1 MNELIGQDFLYTIA
15 VEAPLKEPLT
25 YLPPPE
31 GLALKRG
38 QSVQVPLSSKRVK
51 GVVIGET
58 TIKPEFKL
66 KPVFQLDEE
75 RPALHEPFLRWAEW
89 LAKYYFYPLG
99 MVFDSVFPPLS
110 RFTKRKRKSEK
121 GTPPPKYQIEPQTP
135 PRLTE
140 EQAKCLES
148 IRKHPEFGVHL
159 LFGVTGSGKTE
170 VYLQLMAD
178 VLKSGRQALMLVP
191 EISLTPQ
198 LIDRFSKRFPGQVA
212 VIHSQLT
219 PREKTDQWWS
229 MVAKEKSILVGARSA
244 LFCPLANL
252 GLIIVDEEHEPSY
265 KQEEKL
271 KYHGRDAA
279 IMLARFSNCPI
290 VLGSATPSL
299 ETWNNVREGKFHLH
313 EMKNR
318 VAGRPLPNIEVVDLR
333 DEREARRDQIHD
345 LPFWLTERLFD
356 AMKNTLEKRE
366 QVALF
371 LNRRGM
377 APMAQ
382 CPECG
387 HVEECPN
394 CAVSLTLHV
403 REHLVCHYCGYTHA
417 KSKKCPACK
426 EGELIPLGI
435 GTELVETDLQ
445 KLFPQARIA
454 RADRDEIQSREELE
468 TLVRDME
475 EQKIDILIGTQM
487 IAKGLDF
494 PHLTLVG
501 LVMADIGFHWPD
513 FRASERSFQLLT
525 QVSGRAG
532 RHSSEPGT
540 VIVQT
545 YNPLHPSIIHT
556 VQNRFNDFADKE
568 LENRKLS
575 HYPPFER
582 IALFRI
588 QSNDNLKARTVAER
602 LAQRAEALATSQDRY
617 QDVMVLGPAP
627 APLAKLRGRFR
638 YHILIKAPASNVLQN
653 FCLWCLATEDWLLPG
668 TKVQVDIDPLHML

>member
-1 MNELIGQDFLYTIA
+1 MSDLFGPEALYTIA

-25 YLPPPE
+25 YVSPPE
-31 GLALKRG
+31 NAPLKRG

-51 GVVIGET
+51 GVVIGAAE
-58 TIKPEFKL
+58 IRPEFKL
-66 KPVFQLDEE
+66 KPIFQLDDE
-75 RPALHEPFLRWAEW
+75 RPPLHEPFLRWAEW
-89 LAKYYFYPLG
+89 LSKYYFYPLG

-110 RFTKRKRKSEK
+110 RFTKRKKKSS
-121 GTPPPKYQIEPQTP
+121 GTPAPNFQVAPQVPPT
-135 PRLTE
+135 LTE
-140 EQAKCLES
+140 EQAKCLAG
-148 IRKHPEFGVHL
+148 IRQHPDFGVHL

-170 VYLQLMAD
+170 VYLRLMDDA
-178 VLKSGRQALMLVP
+178 LKAGKQALMLVP

-198 LIDRFSKRFPGQVA
+198 LTDRFSKRFPGQVA
-212 VIHSQLT
+212 IIHSQLS

-229 MVAKEKSILVGARSA
+229 MVSKEKSILIGARSA
-244 LFCPLANL
+244 LFCPLSDL

-290 VLGSATPSL
+290 ILGSATPSL
-299 ETWNNVREGKFHLH
+299 ETWNNVRDGKYFLH
-313 EMKNR
+313 EMKKR
-318 VAGRPLPNIEVVDLR
+318 VADRSLPNIEVVDLR
-333 DEREARRDQIHD
+333 DEREERKDKINE
-345 LPFWLTERLFD
+345 LPFWLTERLYE
-356 AMKNTLEKRE
+356 AMKVTLAKNE

-382 CPECG
+382 CPSCG

-394 CAVSLTLHV
+394 CAVSLTVHA
-403 REHLVCHYCGYTHA
+403 REHLVCHYCGYTQA
-417 KSKKCPACK
+417 KTKKCPSCK
-426 EGELIPLGI
+426 EGDLVPLGI
-435 GTELVETDLQ
+435 GTELVESDLQ
-445 KLFPQARIA
+445 KLFPEARLA
-454 RADRDEIQSREELE
+454 RADRDEIQTREELE
-468 TLVRDME
+468 NLVHDME
-475 EQKIDILIGTQM
+475 DRKIDILIGTQM

-540 VIVQT
+540 VVVQT
-545 YNPLHPSIIHT
+545 YNPLHPSIVHT
-556 VQNRFNDFADKE
+556 VQNSFVEFADKE
-568 LENRKLS
+568 LETRKLS

-582 IALFRI
+582 LALFRI
-588 QSNDNLKARTVAER
+588 NSNDNDKARIVAER
-602 LAQRAEALATSQDRY
+602 LAQRAEALAESQDRY
-617 QDVMVLGPAP
+617 KEVKVLGPAP

-638 YHILIKAPASNVLQN
+638 YHVLIKAPASNVLQN
-653 FCLWCLATEDWLLPG
+653 FCLWCLANEDWILPG
-668 TKVQVDIDPLHML
+668 TKVQVDVDPLHML